1 MAVTIRALKEKL
13 AHLQHELAE
22 VSAALDELDEPSP
35 RPAASWTRPL
45 DEVLREGVD
54 YVDPRTLL
62 SDFDA
67 ALEKMGL
74 EIAASAPTAEEVQAL
89 MRREGVRPEDN
100 LISRGVA
107 EAREE

>member
-1 MAVTIRALKEKL
+1 MAATIRALKEKL

-22 VSAALDELDEPSP
+22 VSAALDELDEPAPS
-35 RPAASWTRPL
+35 PAARLPRPL

-54 YVDPRTLL
+54 YIDPRTLV

-67 ALEKMGL
+67 ALEKMGV
-74 EIAASAPTAEEVQAL
+74 EIPATAPTAEEVQAL

-100 LISRGVA
+100 LISRGVI